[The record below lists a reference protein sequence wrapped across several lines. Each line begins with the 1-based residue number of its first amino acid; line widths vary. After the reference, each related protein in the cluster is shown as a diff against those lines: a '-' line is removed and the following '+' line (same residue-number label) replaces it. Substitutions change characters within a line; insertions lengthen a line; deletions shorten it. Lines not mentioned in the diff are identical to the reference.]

1 MNNLYIILAILGI
14 AAVPLAIGLVG
25 GKIVGPKGK

>member
-1 MNNLYIILAILGI
+1 MSKLYIILAILGI
-14 AAVPLAIGLVG
+14 AAVPLAVWLVG